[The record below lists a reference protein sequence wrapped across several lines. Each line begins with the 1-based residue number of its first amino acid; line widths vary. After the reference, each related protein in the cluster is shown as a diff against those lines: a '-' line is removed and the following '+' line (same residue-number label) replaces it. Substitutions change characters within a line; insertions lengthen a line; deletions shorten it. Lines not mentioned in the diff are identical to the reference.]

1 MKTELTQAEL
11 LLIHLRQSLEATEPP
26 LPEDPGFQRYLDFQA
41 LLQQLT
47 LAHHFQVCID
57 IDPLD
62 KAAAANLLRSLSLVE
77 RSRSRSAKAEKQ
89 ANSDKARDERSLQPE
104 RDEARHFLQSELA
117 SGERPAKELVK
128 VARSLGISISTLKRA
143 KASLN
148 IISTQLALPDK
159 TRFWVWSLPEQ
170 STETASPNQENRS
183 RGDILESFN
192 LVFNMNRKYLNN

>member
-1 MKTELTQAEL
+1 MKNELTPAEL
-11 LLIHLRQSLEATEPP
+11 LLIHLRQTLEVAEPP
-26 LPEDPGFQRYLDFQA
+26 SPEDPNFQRYLDTQA
-41 LLQQLT
+41 LFQQLS

-77 RSRSRSAKAEKQ
+77 RSRSRSARAEKQ
-89 ANSDKARDERSLQPE
+89 ANSDKQGDSQPAQPD

-117 SGERPAKELVK
+117 GGERPAKELVK
-128 VARSLGISISTLKRA
+128 VARSLGISMATLKRA

-170 STETASPNQENRS
+170 PLETPKAATTQPTEQKE
-183 RGDILESFN
+183 
-192 LVFNMNRKYLNN
+192 VHQ